1 MSSFF
6 PVLSYPCHKLL
17 IVALL
22 AVNVIAYSYY
32 GSLANSLD
40 TLAWLLLLVF
50 YELQNAITSPIILSA
65 KRQQYVRNVLIVII
79 IGVFLRYLQV
89 KEWLEVT
96 NELLWF
102 ALIALLETEARWPDR
117 VRQFKRS
124 YWLASVLVFLG
135 LIGVVV
141 AWAWQSAWL
150 DVYDAS
156 LWIIAFGLIDMDIFQ
171 LLQRKSV

>member
-1 MSSFF
+1 
-6 PVLSYPCHKLL
+6 
-17 IVALL
+17 
-22 AVNVIAYSYY
+22 
-32 GSLANSLD
+32 
-40 TLAWLLLLVF
+40 
-50 YELQNAITSPIILSA
+50 
-65 KRQQYVRNVLIVII
+65 
-79 IGVFLRYLQV
+79 
-89 KEWLEVT
+89 
-96 NELLWF
+96 LLWF
-102 ALIALLETEARWPDR
+102 ALIALLETEARWPAK

-171 LLQRKSV
+171 LLQRKSG